1 MRTMRIVCLLAL
13 PVGALLCGL
22 TGAGAQGTPE
32 ARQACT
38 PDAMRLCSE
47 FIPDANRVKSCMLS
61 KRSQLSVECRTAM
74 GGGGGGRHAERHAE
88 RHHKGRAHSGHT
100 RHHSRHND

>member
-13 PVGALLCGL
+13 PVGALLCSL

-47 FIPDANRVKSCMLS
+47 FIPDADRVKSCMLS
-61 KRSQLSVECRTAM
+61 KRSQLSAECRAAM
-74 GGGGGGRHAERHAE
+74 TGGGGAKHAA
-88 RHHKGRAHSGHT
+88 RHHRERAHHI
-100 RHHSRHND
+100 RHSRHSR